1 MKSIQ
6 LKISLFTGLATLIA
20 ILCLSAFSILSTKQ
34 LQEQVQEN
42 TQDVFF
48 DLFEDQ
54 LEGRLENSAEHI
66 TNLLQSAFLINED
79 LARSFISLK
88 QGAETP
94 EAQNQLRDNF
104 NGILKSALKD
114 RPEILG
120 VYTLWEPNA
129 LDNQDEKYQGQNH
142 LGYDASGR
150 FIPYWTRS
158 NLGKPQVDPL
168 VGYEDTSRP
177 DGTDRVGEYY
187 LCSKDSRN
195 NCLLEPYIYEVGG
208 VDTLLTSLVTPILI
222 NQRFVGITGLDISLK
237 SLEAISKQLSD
248 KLYDGHSRV
257 LILSNRGGIASDS
270 EGEETGNNIK
280 DFLPKKANHII
291 NNMNQDSFELINDP
305 EDDNFQAMISIK
317 VGANIPNWSL
327 WISVPKA
334 VVLADFIELNE
345 MTQAEQFEQNISFI
359 LVGLFITLISIVV
372 IWWLSSQISRPV
384 VKLTGFMK
392 QVAQGDFTHRLEH
405 KSVDELGQLSD
416 ACNQFLDQIQPLLKQ
431 VIVSSDQITGNATQ
445 SARISAETLTGASQ
459 QQEDVM
465 QLASAVTELSAT
477 AQNVADNTVTA
488 ADSTGQM
495 KAIAAEGQK
504 VLDKA
509 NSSIEALAQDVKH
522 SSEVIN
528 RVSHDSKEIHTVMD
542 VIRDIADQT
551 NLLALNAAI
560 EAARAG
566 EQGRGFAVVADEVRS
581 LAKRTQDSTAEIQEK
596 IERLQASALE
606 AVNSME
612 VGSERAHESE
622 AMTTEANEK
631 LVNIIQNIDEVN
643 DLIIQVSSAA
653 EQQRSVTDS
662 ISTNVNN
669 ITSVATQTATGAT
682 NSNET
687 SQQLELHADELKQL
701 VTKFKV

>member
-48 DLFEDQ
+48 GLFEDQ

-88 QGAETP
+88 QGADTQET
-94 EAQNQLRDNF
+94 QSQLRDNY

-114 RPEILG
+114 RPEVLG

-129 LDNQDEKYQGQNH
+129 LDNQDEKYQNQNH

-158 NLGKPQVDPL
+158 NIGRPQVDAL
-168 VGYEDTSRP
+168 VGYEDNSRP
-177 DGTDRVGEYY
+177 DGADRVGEYY
-187 LCSKDSRN
+187 LCSKDSHN
-195 NCLLEPYIYEVGG
+195 NCLLEPYIYEVNG

-222 NQRFVGITGLDISLK
+222 NQKFVGITGLDISLK
-237 SLEAISKQLSD
+237 SLEEIAKQLSD
-248 KLYDGHSRV
+248 KLYNGHSRV

-270 EGEETGNNIK
+270 QGEETGNNIR

-291 NNMNQDSFELINDP
+291 NNMSRDGFELVNDP
-305 EDDNFQAMISIK
+305 EDQNFQAMISIK

-334 VVLADFIELNE
+334 IVLADFIELNE

-359 LVGLFITLISIVV
+359 LVGLLITLISIVV

-384 VKLTGFMK
+384 LKLTDFMK
-392 QVAQGDFTHRLEH
+392 QVAQGDFTHRLQH

-504 VLDKA
+504 ELDKA

-669 ITSVATQTATGAT
+669 ITSIATQTASGAT

>member
-34 LQEQVQEN
+34 LQNQVQEN
-42 TQDVFF
+42 TQTVFF
-48 DLFEDQ
+48 KLFEEQ
-54 LEGRLENSAEHI
+54 LEGRLENSAQHI
-66 TNLLQSAFLINED
+66 SNLFQQAFLVND
-79 LARSFISLK
+79 DTARSFISL
-88 QGAETP
+88 QQN
-94 EAQNQLRDNF
+94 AQTSAQQTELRDNF
-104 NGILKSALKD
+104 NGILQSALTD

-129 LDNQDEKYQGQNH
+129 LDKQDAQHKNQ
-142 LGYDASGR
+142 LGHDASGR
-150 FIPYWTRS
+150 FIPYWTTS
-158 NLGKPQVDPL
+158 STGKPQVEPL
-168 VGYEDTSRP
+168 LSYEDSSRP

-187 LCSKDSRN
+187 LCSKDSHD
-195 NCLLEPYIYEVGG
+195 NCLLEPYIYPVNG

-222 NQRFVGITGLDISLK
+222 NQKFVGITGLDISLK
-237 SLEAISKQLSD
+237 SLEEIAKQLSD

-280 DFLPKKANHII
+280 SFLPNKANHII
-291 NNMNQDSFELINDP
+291 KSMGKNSFELINDP
-305 EDDNFQAMISIK
+305 EDENFQAMISIK

-327 WISVPKA
+327 WVSVPKSI
-334 VVLADFIELNE
+334 VLADFIELNKS
-345 MTQAEQFEQNISFI
+345 TQAEQFDQNISFI
-359 LVGLFITLISIVV
+359 LVGLLITLISIVV

-384 VKLTGFMK
+384 VKLTDFMK
-392 QVAQGDFTHRLEH
+392 QVAQGDFTNRLQH

-431 VIVSSDQITGNATQ
+431 VVSASDQITDNATE
-445 SARISAETLTGASQ
+445 SAAISAQTLTGANQ
-459 QQEDVM
+459 QQGDVM

-488 ADSTGQM
+488 ADSTKQM
-495 KAIAAEGQK
+495 KSIAAEGQD
-504 VLDKA
+504 VLNQA
-509 NSSIEALAQDVKH
+509 NQSIEALAEDVKH

-596 IERLQASALE
+596 IERLQNSALE
-606 AVNSME
+606 AVNSMQ
-612 VGSERAHESE
+612 VGSERALESE
-622 AMTTEANEK
+622 SKTTEANQK
-631 LVNIIQNIDEVN
+631 LVNIINNIDQLN

-687 SQQLELHADELKQL
+687 SQQLELHANELKQL
-701 VTKFKV
+701 VAKFKV

>member
-129 LDNQDEKYQGQNH
+129 LDNQDEKYQDQNH

-596 IERLQASALE
+596 IERLQTSALE

>member
-20 ILCLSAFSILSTKQ
+20 ILCLSAFSILSTKS
-34 LQEQVQEN
+34 LQHEVQDN
-42 TQDVFF
+42 TQTVFF
-48 DLFEDQ
+48 NLFEKQ
-54 LEGRLENSAEHI
+54 LEGRLSNSAEHI
-66 TNLLQSAFLINED
+66 TNLLQTGFLINED
-79 LARSFISLK
+79 LARTFISLK
-88 QGAETP
+88 TAADTQLE
-94 EAQNQLRDNF
+94 QDNLRDNF
-104 NGILKSALKD
+104 NGILQSALDK
-114 RPEILG
+114 RPEVLG
-120 VYTLWEPNA
+120 VYTLWEENA
-129 LDNQDEKYQGQNH
+129 LDNQDDKYKNQSA
-142 LGYDASGR
+142 LGYDESGR

-158 NLGKPQVDPL
+158 NTGRPQVEALLSYD
-168 VGYEDTSRP
+168 DSSRP

-187 LCSKDSRN
+187 LCSKDSHS
-195 NCLLEPYIYEVGG
+195 NCLIEPYIYPVNG
-208 VDTLLTSLVTPILI
+208 VDTLLTSLVTPIMI
-222 NQRFVGITGLDISLK
+222 GQKFVGITGLDISLK
-237 SLEAISKQLSD
+237 SLEGIAKQLSD
-248 KLYDGHSRV
+248 NLYNGNNRV
-257 LILSNRGGIASDS
+257 LIISNRGGIASDS
-270 EGEETGNNIK
+270 DKKETGNNIRS
-280 DFLPKKANHII
+280 FLPSKASHII
-291 NNMNQDSFELINDP
+291 ENMNKGTFELINDP
-305 EDDNFQAMISIK
+305 EDENFQAMISIK
-317 VGANIPNWSL
+317 VGEGIPNWSL

-334 VVLADFIELNE
+334 VVLADFIKLN
-345 MTQAEQFEQNISFI
+345 QATSEQQFQQNIQFI
-359 LVGLFITLISIVV
+359 LVGLVITLISIVI

-392 QVAQGDFTHRLEH
+392 QVAQGDFTHRLQH
-405 KSVDELGQLSD
+405 RSVDELGQLSD

-431 VIVSSDQITGNATQ
+431 VIISSDQITDNATQ
-445 SARISAETLTGASQ
+445 SARISAETLEGANQ
-459 QQEDVM
+459 QQGDVM

-488 ADSTGQM
+488 ADSTGKM
-495 KAIAAEGQK
+495 KAIAAEGQN
-504 VLDKA
+504 VLNKA
-509 NSSIEALAQDVKH
+509 SSSIEALAQDVKH

-606 AVNSME
+606 AVNSMQ
-612 VGSERAHESE
+612 VGSERALESDS
-622 AMTTEANEK
+622 MPMDANQK
-631 LVNIIQNIDEVN
+631 LVNIIHNIDDVN

-662 ISTNVNN
+662 ISSNVNN
-669 ITSVATQTATGAT
+669 ITSVATQTASGAT
-682 NSNET
+682 SSNET
-687 SQQLELHADELKQL
+687 SQQLELHADELKEL

>member
-20 ILCLSAFSILSTKQ
+20 ILCLSAFSILSTKS
-34 LQEQVQEN
+34 LQHEVQDN
-42 TQDVFF
+42 TQTVFF
-48 DLFEDQ
+48 NLFEKQ
-54 LEGRLENSAEHI
+54 LEGRLSNSAEHI
-66 TNLLQSAFLINED
+66 TNLLQTGFLINED
-79 LARSFISLK
+79 LARTFISLK
-88 QGAETP
+88 TAADTQLE
-94 EAQNQLRDNF
+94 QDNLRDNF
-104 NGILKSALKD
+104 NGILQSALDK
-114 RPEILG
+114 RPEVLG
-120 VYTLWEPNA
+120 VYTLWEENA
-129 LDNQDEKYQGQNH
+129 LDNQDDKYKNQSA
-142 LGYDASGR
+142 LGYDESGR

-158 NLGKPQVDPL
+158 NTGRPQVEALLSYD
-168 VGYEDTSRP
+168 DSSRP

-187 LCSKDSRN
+187 LCSKDSHS
-195 NCLLEPYIYEVGG
+195 NCLIEPYIYPVNG
-208 VDTLLTSLVTPILI
+208 VDTLLTSLVTPIMI
-222 NQRFVGITGLDISLK
+222 RQKFVGITGLDISLK
-237 SLEAISKQLSD
+237 SLEGIAKQLSD
-248 KLYDGHSRV
+248 KLYNGNNRV
-257 LILSNRGGIASDS
+257 LIISNRGGIASDS
-270 EGEETGNNIK
+270 DKKETGNNIRS
-280 DFLPKKANHII
+280 FLPSKASHII
-291 NNMNQDSFELINDP
+291 ENMNKDTFELINDP
-305 EDDNFQAMISIK
+305 EDENFQAMISIK
-317 VGANIPNWSL
+317 VGAGIPNWSL

-334 VVLADFIELNE
+334 VVLADLIKLN
-345 MTQAEQFEQNISFI
+345 QATSEQQFQQNIQFI
-359 LVGLFITLISIVV
+359 LVGLVITLISIVI

-392 QVAQGDFTHRLEH
+392 QVAQGDFTHRLQH
-405 KSVDELGQLSD
+405 RSVDELGQLSD

-431 VIVSSDQITGNATQ
+431 VIISSDQITDNATQ
-445 SARISAETLTGASQ
+445 SARISAETLEGANQ
-459 QQEDVM
+459 QQGDVM

-488 ADSTGQM
+488 ADSTGKM
-495 KAIAAEGQK
+495 KAIAAEGQN
-504 VLDKA
+504 VLNKA
-509 NSSIEALAQDVKH
+509 SSSIEALAQDVKH

-606 AVNSME
+606 AVNSMQ
-612 VGSERAHESE
+612 VGSERALESE
-622 AMTTEANEK
+622 SMTMDANQK
-631 LVNIIQNIDEVN
+631 LVNIIHNIDDVN

-662 ISTNVNN
+662 ISSNVNN
-669 ITSVATQTATGAT
+669 ITSVATQTASGAT
-682 NSNET
+682 SSNET
-687 SQQLELHADELKQL
+687 SQQLELHADELKEL

>member
-359 LVGLFITLISIVV
+359 LVGLLITLISIVV

-596 IERLQASALE
+596 IERLQTSALE

>member
-34 LQEQVQEN
+34 LQNQVQEN
-42 TQDVFF
+42 TQTVFF
-48 DLFEDQ
+48 KLFEEQ
-54 LEGRLENSAEHI
+54 LEGRLENSAQHI
-66 TNLLQSAFLINED
+66 SNLFQQAFLVND
-79 LARSFISLK
+79 DTARSFISL
-88 QGAETP
+88 QQN
-94 EAQNQLRDNF
+94 AQTSAQQTELRDNF
-104 NGILKSALKD
+104 NGILQSALTD

-129 LDNQDEKYQGQNH
+129 LDKQDTQHKNQ
-142 LGYDASGR
+142 LGHDASGR
-150 FIPYWTRS
+150 FIPYWTTS
-158 NLGKPQVDPL
+158 STGKPQVEPL
-168 VGYEDTSRP
+168 LSYEDSSRP

-187 LCSKDSRN
+187 LCSKDSHD
-195 NCLLEPYIYEVGG
+195 NCLLEPYIYPVNG

-222 NQRFVGITGLDISLK
+222 NQKFVGITGLDISLK
-237 SLEAISKQLSD
+237 SLEEIAKQLSD

-280 DFLPKKANHII
+280 SFLPNKANHII
-291 NNMNQDSFELINDP
+291 KSMGKNSFELINDP
-305 EDDNFQAMISIK
+305 EDENFQAMISIK

-327 WISVPKA
+327 WVSVPKSI
-334 VVLADFIELNE
+334 VLADFIELNKS
-345 MTQAEQFEQNISFI
+345 TQAEQFDQNISFI
-359 LVGLFITLISIVV
+359 LVGLLITLISIVV

-384 VKLTGFMK
+384 VKLTDFMK
-392 QVAQGDFTHRLEH
+392 QVAQGDFTNRLQH

-431 VIVSSDQITGNATQ
+431 VVSASDQITDNATE
-445 SARISAETLTGASQ
+445 SAAISAQTLTGANQ
-459 QQEDVM
+459 QQGDVM

-488 ADSTGQM
+488 ADSTKQM
-495 KAIAAEGQK
+495 KSIAAEGQD
-504 VLDKA
+504 VLNQA
-509 NSSIEALAQDVKH
+509 NQSIEALAEDVKH

-596 IERLQASALE
+596 IERLQNSALE
-606 AVNSME
+606 AVNSMQ
-612 VGSERAHESE
+612 VGSERALESE
-622 AMTTEANEK
+622 SKTTEANQK
-631 LVNIIQNIDEVN
+631 LVNIINNIDQLN

-687 SQQLELHADELKQL
+687 SQQLELHANELKQL
-701 VTKFKV
+701 VAKFKV

>member
-596 IERLQASALE
+596 IERLQTSALE

>member
-94 EAQNQLRDNF
+94 EAQNQLRNNF

-248 KLYDGHSRV
+248 KLYNGHSRV

-280 DFLPKKANHII
+280 DLLPKKANHII